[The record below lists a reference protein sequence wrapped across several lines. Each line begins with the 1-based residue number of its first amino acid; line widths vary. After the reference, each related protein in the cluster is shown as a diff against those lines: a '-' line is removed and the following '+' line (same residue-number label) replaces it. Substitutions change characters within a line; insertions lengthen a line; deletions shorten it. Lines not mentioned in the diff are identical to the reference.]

1 MSARM
6 AGSHLY
12 SRTLWLKQLNVL
24 WWERM
29 EARRVQARLEERDSG
44 WVGWGKK
51 PLHSWTILKTE
62 LRGTAYGLNMCHEN
76 GSVHVGS
83 EDSARSSW
91 KEGAAMT

>member
-29 EARRVQARLEERDSG
+29 EARRVQARLEERQRLG
-44 WVGWGKK
+44 GVGEEAIAF
-51 PLHSWTILKTE
+51 LDYTE
-62 LRGTAYGLNMCHEN
+62 DRAERNCIRVE
-76 GSVHVGS
+76 HVP
-83 EDSARSSW
+83 
-91 KEGAAMT
+91 

>member
-29 EARRVQARLEERDSG
+29 EARRVQARLEERQRLG
-44 WVGWGKK
+44 GVGEEAIAFLGY
-51 PLHSWTILKTE
+51 TE
-62 LRGTAYGLNMCHEN
+62 DRVERNCIRVE
-76 GSVHVGS
+76 HVP
-83 EDSARSSW
+83 
-91 KEGAAMT
+91 